1 MIYRYKG
8 RSRRTVLQL
17 AASVL
22 LAAVTG
28 TGSAQSRRT
37 ARRSGA
43 AAGEVCIECLA
54 KRALQRTAFISKW
67 I

>member
-1 MIYRYKG
+1 M
-8 RSRRTVLQL
+8 LQL
-17 AASVL
+17 AAGVL
-22 LAAVTG
+22 MAAVTG